1 MVAPAAVRSEDP
13 SGHVGQVSEPWI
25 GRSVPRVRVLP
36 STNSDAVADPR
47 PRRSRVGAAP
57 VLRVPLTFT
66 TSAFAVTL
74 PPLITL
80 SKGCSSISLAMTGM
94 LIRLPVVLS
103 VPPVTW
109 NKGSVTPPMTE
120 ILLEKKFVTY
130 ARAPSGVKAT
140 PTGRIPT
147 ATVAITVLVA
157 VLITETL
164 FVPSLATYA
173 RDPSGVKATPPGRTP
188 TGTVAI
194 TVLVAVLI
202 TETLFEPS
210 LATYA
215 RAPSGVR
222 ATPKG
227 LVPTGTVA
235 MTALVAV
242 LMTET
247 VVKFPLATYARAPSG
262 VRATPAGVVPTTT
275 VAATLGTGSVGAS
288 DAPEAS
294 VSPVPVTTEPPLT
307 FKIGPVRFSVDVA
320 AARFTRSPVTFR
332 LPAATLT
339 SGVPS

>member
-80 SKGCSSISLAMTGM
+80 SRGCSSISLAMTGM

-173 RDPSGVKATPPGRTP
+173 RV
-188 TGTVAI
+188 
-194 TVLVAVLI
+194 
-202 TETLFEPS
+202 
-210 LATYA
+210 
-215 RAPSGVR
+215 PSGVR

-320 AARFTRSPVTFR
+320 AARFTRSPVTDR
-332 LPAATLT
+332 LPAAT
-339 SGVPS
+339 SMCGVPSVGPVFVMPQEMI

>member
-140 PTGRIPT
+140 PAGMAPTGTVPT
-147 ATVAITVLVA
+147 TVLVA
-157 VLITETL
+157 VLMTETVL
-164 FVPSLATYA
+164 SLKFVTYA
-173 RDPSGVKATPPGRTP
+173 RAPSGETVTKA
-188 TGTVAI
+188 GTVPTNTVAT
-194 TVLVAVLI
+194 TVLVAVLM
-202 TETLFEPS
+202 TETVLEFS

-215 RAPSGVR
+215 RAPSAVP
-222 ATPKG
+222 ATPPG
-227 LVPTGTVA
+227 
-235 MTALVAV
+235 
-242 LMTET
+242 
-247 VVKFPLATYARAPSG
+247 R
-262 VRATPAGVVPTTT
+262 
-275 VAATLGTGSVGAS
+275 
-288 DAPEAS
+288 
-294 VSPVPVTTEPPLT
+294 
-307 FKIGPVRFSVDVA
+307 
-320 AARFTRSPVTFR
+320 
-332 LPAATLT
+332 
-339 SGVPS
+339 